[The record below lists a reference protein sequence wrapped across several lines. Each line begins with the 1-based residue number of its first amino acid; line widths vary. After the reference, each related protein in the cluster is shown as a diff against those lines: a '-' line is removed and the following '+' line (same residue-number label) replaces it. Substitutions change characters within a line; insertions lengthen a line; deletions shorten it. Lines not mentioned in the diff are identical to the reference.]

1 MVEYRARGF
10 TLLELMVTVAVIA
23 IVTAIG
29 YPSFQGVIRSNRA
42 ASANNEML
50 GMLNLA
56 RSEALRSAQAGAIC
70 GSASGTSCDG
80 NWNAGVLAWG
90 DTNANGA
97 LDSGETVLRYWLGN
111 TRLVV
116 QGPSSGV
123 VAFDARGR
131 RSSAGDQQIT
141 VRPDQCSGQPL
152 MRTLLINASGQVR
165 TKKDACQ

>member
-1 MVEYRARGF
+1 MFAGHTRGF
-10 TLLELMVTVAVIA
+10 TLLELMTTVAVIA

-50 GMLNLA
+50 GLLNLA
-56 RSEALRSAQAGAIC
+56 RSEALRSAQGGGVC
-70 GSASGTSCDG
+70 GSSNGTSCDG

-90 DTNANGA
+90 DANANGA
-97 LDSGETVLRYWLGN
+97 LDGGETVLRYWLGN
-111 TRLVV
+111 ARLVL

-123 VAFDARGR
+123 IAFDLRGR
-131 RSSAGDQQIT
+131 RVSAGDQQIT
-141 VRPDQCSGQPL
+141 VRPDQCSGQV

-165 TKKDACQ
+165 TRKDACQ